1 MCGRYSI
8 AKDLT
13 ELEKLVKFIYKITDF
28 KPRYN
33 IAPRSHVPV
42 LVWENNQTV
51 LKEMRWGLIPGWAKD
66 EMIGDKLTNAR
77 AETLTEKPSFKK
89 PFQTQRCL
97 IPCDGYF
104 EWQRSDQGKIPFR
117 FTMLDDR
124 FFCLAGV
131 WERWIRPH
139 QEGELGLDDTGPSI
153 SQVVETFTIITTEPN
168 LMAAQVHNRMP
179 VIVGHEHYSWWLE
192 PKFEPEFLKTL
203 LRPFPA
209 KLMDCRQVSSLVN
222 NARNDGPGCVLPV
235 GST

>member
-1 MCGRYSI
+1 MCGRYTI
-8 AKDLT
+8 TQDLA
-13 ELEKLVKFIYKITDF
+13 ELEKLVKFICKISDF

-51 LKEMRWGLIPGWAKD
+51 LKEMRWGLIPGWSKD
-66 EMIGDKLTNAR
+66 EKIGDKLTKAR

-97 IPCDGYF
+97 IPADGYY
-104 EWQRSDQGKIPFR
+104 EWQRLGTSKIPFR
-117 FTMLDDR
+117 FTMADNQ
-124 FFCLAGV
+124 FFCMAGL

-139 QEGELGLDDTGPSI
+139 TEGELGLDDTGPSV

-168 LMAAQVHNRMP
+168 LMAARVHNRMP
-179 VIVGHEHYSWWLE
+179 VIVGPEHYSWWLE
-192 PKFEPEFLKTL
+192 SKFEPEFLKTL

-209 KLMDCRQVSSLVN
+209 EKMDCSRVSAVVN
-222 NARNDGPGCVLPV
+222 NTRNEGPECVEQ
-235 GST
+235 S

>member
-1 MCGRYSI
+1 MCGRYTI
-8 AKDLT
+8 TQDLA
-13 ELEKLVKFIYKITDF
+13 ELEKLVKFICKIVDF

-33 IAPRSHVPV
+33 IAPRSNVPV

-51 LKEMRWGLIPGWAKD
+51 LKTMRWGLIPSWSKD
-66 EMIGDKLTNAR
+66 EKIGDKLTNAR

-89 PFQTQRCL
+89 PFEKQRCL
-97 IPCDGYF
+97 IPCDGYY
-104 EWQRSDQGKIPFR
+104 EWQRSGTSKIPFR
-117 FTMLDDR
+117 FTMADNQ

-153 SQVVETFTIITTEPN
+153 SQVVETFTIITCEPN
-168 LMAAQVHNRMP
+168 LMAAKVHSRMP
-179 VIVGHEHYSWWLE
+179 VIVGPEHYSWWLE

-209 KLMDCRQVSSLVN
+209 EMMRCERVSVKVN
-222 NARNDGPGCVLPV
+222 DARNDGVECVEA
-235 GST
+235 G